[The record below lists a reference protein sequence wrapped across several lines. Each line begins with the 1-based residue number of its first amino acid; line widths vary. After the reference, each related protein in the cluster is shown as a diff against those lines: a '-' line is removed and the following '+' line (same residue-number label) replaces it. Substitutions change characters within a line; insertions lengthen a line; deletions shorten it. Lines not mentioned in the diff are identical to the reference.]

1 MTVATSTSS
10 PATPAGMMNK
20 KPAPSTGAGGPAMVA
35 NNGIHPHHGKPKT
48 FSGRPNP
55 INVAYEK
62 KMSELDTR
70 IATTKAK
77 LVWEHPPCHS
87 TLTVI

>member
-1 MTVATSTSS
+1 MTVAASTSN
-10 PATPAGMMNK
+10 PNAATGIISK
-20 KPAPSTGAGGPAMVA
+20 KPAPSTGAGGPTIVA

-77 LVWEHPPCHS
+77 LVRGTAPSQTNCH
-87 TLTVI
+87 LG